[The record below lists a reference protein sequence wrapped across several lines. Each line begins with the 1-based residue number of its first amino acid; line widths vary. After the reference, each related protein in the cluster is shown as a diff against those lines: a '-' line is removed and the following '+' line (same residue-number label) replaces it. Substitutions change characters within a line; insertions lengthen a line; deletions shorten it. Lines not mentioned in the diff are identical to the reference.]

1 LQGALS
7 WRFGFALSSVIRRKT
22 RKAVDPLPICRRFRT
37 DRTSVCA
44 PWSHTARIEDLG
56 PGDFVP
62 VECIAY
68 GDDEMIPKVGLTQDL
83 RLPLQMLIC
92 DEARKSSA
100 NLVRGSVI
108 E

>member
-1 LQGALS
+1 M
-7 WRFGFALSSVIRRKT
+7 V
-22 RKAVDPLPICRRFRT
+22 PLY
-37 DRTSVCA
+37 A
-44 PWSHTARIEDLG
+44 ARIEDLG
-56 PGDFVP
+56 PDDFLR
-62 VECIAY
+62 VECIAC
-68 GDDEMIPKVGLTQDL
+68 GHDEMIPKVGLTQGL